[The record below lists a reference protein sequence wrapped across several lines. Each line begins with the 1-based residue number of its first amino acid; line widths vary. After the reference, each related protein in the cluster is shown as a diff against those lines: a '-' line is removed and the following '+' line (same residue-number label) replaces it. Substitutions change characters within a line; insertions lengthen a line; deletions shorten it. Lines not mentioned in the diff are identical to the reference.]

1 MTANE
6 LADELDK
13 MIPALP
19 LTVLI
24 KSATMLR
31 QQQAEIEML
40 KKEIEDD
47 EWTKY
52 KLILKAKKSIMHDF
66 NNELIEIIK
75 KASDR

>member
-31 QQQAEIEML
+31 QQQAEIEKL
-40 KKEIEDD
+40 KLQLEYMFKQEIKNAEV
-47 EWTKY
+47 
-52 KLILKAKKSIMHDF
+52 
-66 NNELIEIIK
+66 IK
-75 KASDR
+75 